1 MCLLLAE
8 NNISSQK
15 GLGSSFDYDINTLHI
30 TMLLKCDGN
39 LPLKIS
45 FFSVCM
51 GYSFKNLNQSKRVF
65 SHQGRVQKYVKG
77 FQVI

>member
-8 NNISSQK
+8 NKISSQK
-15 GLGSSFDYDINTLHI
+15 ALGSSFDFDINTLYI

-45 FFSVCM
+45 FFSVHI
-51 GYSFKNLNQSKRVF
+51 GYFFKNLNQSKPVF
-65 SHQGRVQKYVKG
+65 SHQGRIQRYVKG
-77 FQVI
+77 FQAI